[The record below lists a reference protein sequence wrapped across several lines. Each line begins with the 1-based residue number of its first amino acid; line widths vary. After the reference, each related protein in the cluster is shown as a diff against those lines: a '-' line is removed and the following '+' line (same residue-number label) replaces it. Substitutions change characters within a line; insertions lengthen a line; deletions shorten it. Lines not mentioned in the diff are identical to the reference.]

1 MKTLLALALVL
12 FTNAGVAQQ
21 AGKVDVA
28 VQQVNDRRASGH
40 FSQLA
45 LTLELPKMKASEVA
59 AARVLITS
67 AVDDSG
73 RDLRDAEA
81 PEPELASSPR
91 MGKGAPDAASMPATV
106 SLVLKNPDRKATK
119 VRELRGEIELFMPSR
134 DTNSV
139 AEIPKF
145 VGTSGK
151 SIAHKALK
159 ANGVE
164 ITLLTTAQIDAEKK
178 RRAEAKKK
186 EYAELG
192 YSGDD
197 LANALTSFLES
208 LFGVEENE
216 FLARIK
222 DPNKRIQEISYVDP
236 AGDVKTV
243 LMRDEEGLVYLS
255 TWAGKP
261 QPDWKM
267 RVSMKTS
274 KNVVRYAFALSDVPL
289 P

>member
-1 MKTLLALALVL
+1 MKKLLALALVL
-12 FTNAGVAQQ
+12 FTNAAAAQQ
-21 AGKVDVA
+21 AANVDVA
-28 VQQVNDRRASGH
+28 VRQVNDRRSSGH
-40 FSQLA
+40 FSQLG

-59 AARVLITS
+59 AARVLVTS

-81 PEPELASSPR
+81 PEPELQSGPR
-91 MGKGAPDAASMPATV
+91 MGKDAPGATPAPATV
-106 SLVLKNPDRKATK
+106 SVLLKNPDRKATK
-119 VRELRGEIELFMPSR
+119 VREVRGEIELFMPSK
-134 DTNSV
+134 DANSV

-145 VGTSGK
+145 VSTSGK

-178 RRAEAKKK
+178 RRADAKKK

-197 LANALTSFLES
+197 LANAITSFLES

-222 DPNKRIQEISYVDP
+222 DPSKRIQEISYIDP
-236 AGDVKTV
+236 AGDVKMV
-243 LMRDEEGLVYLS
+243 MMRDEEGLVYLS

-261 QPDWKM
+261 QADWKM

-274 KNVVRYAFALSDVPL
+274 KNLVRYAFALNDVPL